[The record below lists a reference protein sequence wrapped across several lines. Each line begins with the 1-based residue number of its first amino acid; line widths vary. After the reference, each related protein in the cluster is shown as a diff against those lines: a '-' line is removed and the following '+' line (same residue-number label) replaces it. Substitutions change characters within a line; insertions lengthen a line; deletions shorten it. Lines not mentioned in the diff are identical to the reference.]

1 MARRKTKRIDPFL
14 AKVVLAE
21 LSKEPLRRRDLHKR
35 TLRHCGTPA
44 TFVSILNYLKQQG
57 HIEKASTKHTA
68 PYRITEKGMRF
79 LEGL

>member
-1 MARRKTKRIDPFL
+1 MKRRTKRIDPCL

-35 TLRHCGTPA
+35 TLRRCGTPA
-44 TFVSILNYLKQQG
+44 TFASILNYLKQHG
-57 HIEKASTKHTA
+57 HVEKTSLRHTA

-79 LEGL
+79 LGGL

>member
-1 MARRKTKRIDPFL
+1 MKRRTKRIDPGL

-21 LSKEPLRRRDLHKR
+21 LSKEPLRRRDLHTR
-35 TLRHCGTPA
+35 TLRRRGTPA
-44 TFVSILNYLKQQG
+44 TFTSILNYLKQQG
-57 HIEKASTKHTA
+57 HIEKTSTKHTA

>member
-1 MARRKTKRIDPFL
+1 MKRRTKRIDPSL

-35 TLRHCGTPA
+35 TLRRCGTPA
-44 TFVSILNYLKQQG
+44 TFASTLNYLKQHG
-57 HIEKASTKHTA
+57 HIKKTSTKHTA